1 MNNMRRGFT
10 MIELVFVIVIIGIL
24 AAVALPRMVGMQES
38 ARAAKAI
45 EFVSSLNS
53 IISPSLQSK
62 AAVGY
67 DGVVT
72 TGATSY
78 IGKAPTAKKALS
90 YYMEIPANFDDVA
103 DMQDKCDVST
113 AAKPTKT
120 LLADA
125 TNGIYVVCRDGN
137 ETDSI
142 RFWATTLGSSWSD
155 DFNVSKSVLK

>member
-1 MNNMRRGFT
+1 MTNMRRGFT

-24 AAVALPRMVGMQES
+24 AAVALPRMVGMKES
-38 ARAAKAI
+38 AHAAKAV

-53 IISPSLQSK
+53 IVAPSLQSK

-72 TGATSY
+72 GSGGYIASAAAAKKQLGHYIELPAQFSDVDLTGA
-78 IGKAPTAKKALS
+78 
-90 YYMEIPANFDDVA
+90 
-103 DMQDKCDVST
+103 CDVST

-120 LLADA
+120 LLTDA
-125 TNGIYVVCRDGN
+125 ENSIYIVCRDGN

-142 RFWATTLGSSWSD
+142 RFWATTKSTGWSE
-155 DFNVSKSVLK
+155 DFNVSKSMLK